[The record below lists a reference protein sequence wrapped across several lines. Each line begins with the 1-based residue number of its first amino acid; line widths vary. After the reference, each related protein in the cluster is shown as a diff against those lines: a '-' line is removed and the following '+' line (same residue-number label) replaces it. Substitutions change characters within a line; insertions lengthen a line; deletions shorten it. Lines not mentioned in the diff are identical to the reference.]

1 MGSPLKLHSG
11 AEMVSHN
18 ISELQ
23 SKYTVLVDEALS
35 GKDVAI
41 VKRGKNV
48 VAMQAFDKYLELQ
61 NEAVKA
67 RALEGQVQQ
76 LQARLD
82 LALAGGPSLQEVR
95 KSPEDEDLDGA
106 DFLAELRAERALAK

>member
-1 MGSPLKLHSG
+1 MGNPLKLYSG

-23 SKYTVLVDEALS
+23 SKYSVLVEEALS

-48 VAMQAFDKYLELQ
+48 VALQSFDKYLELQ
-61 NEAVKA
+61 NEAGRA
-67 RALEGQVQQ
+67 RELDVQVQQ

-82 LALAGGPSLQEVR
+82 LLLAGGPSLQEVR
-95 KSPEDEDLDGA
+95 ESPEDDDMDAAG
-106 DFLAELRAERALAK
+106 FLAELQAERNATK